1 MQYLSESTVKA
12 KRVCLRSLFT
22 ILFADSLRNIT
33 KTGIICSL
41 FSFNEG
47 IFIIILRELS
57 STYTYINIIQKIYYS
72 HIPNTQAQTMSGE
85 TKRNSKNII
94 PPIASQSNGLSQKPK
109 GFWFLVHIN
118 SFLFLDLFFFFCGT
132 KQTNVLWSS
141 FCWEYMLKSQK
152 MILLPTFKALE
163 ETPKASGVFGA
174 VRLIA

>member
-57 STYTYINIIQKIYYS
+57 STYTYINIIQKTYYS

-118 SFLFLDLFFFFCGT
+118 SFLFLDLFFFSVAPSRQMFSGPLSAGNTCWSPRR
-132 KQTNVLWSS
+132 WSS
-141 FCWEYMLKSQK
+141 SLHLK
-152 MILLPTFKALE
+152 P
-163 ETPKASGVFGA
+163 
-174 VRLIA
+174 

>member
-22 ILFADSLRNIT
+22 ILFADSLRNII

-47 IFIIILRELS
+47 IFIIILWELS
-57 STYTYINIIQKIYYS
+57 STYTTYTYINIIQKTYYS
-72 HIPNTQAQTMSGE
+72 CIPNTQAQTMSGE

-94 PPIASQSNGLSQKPK
+94 PPIASQSNGLSQK

-118 SFLFLDLFFFFCGT
+118 SFLFLDLFFSVALSRQMFSGPLSAGNAC
-132 KQTNVLWSS
+132 WSPRRWS
-141 FCWEYMLKSQK
+141 FSLHLK
-152 MILLPTFKALE
+152 P
-163 ETPKASGVFGA
+163 
-174 VRLIA
+174 